1 MPLYDDTRQMKRQ
14 EMLALQRKRKR
25 QVRMRRTVAVL
36 FLVCFIAL
44 AIIAIQTS
52 LFGLLGD
59 HESAQSSGTPGPD
72 VEAQTAQQ
80 TQQQQ
85 VTPPPPPGPVVA
97 IVVDDTGD
105 SDAHLQ
111 EWLAI
116 KSPVTFSI
124 MPYCGNTKS
133 DAEVLQAAG
142 KQVMLHC
149 PEENE
154 KPNSYSGKGQMASGM
169 DQATVNATLDADAAQ
184 IPGLVGMNNHQGGSA
199 GNDLE
204 LQRKV
209 ARWCV
214 DRGLFLMDSMAS
226 MKPVAYKAA
235 QEMGMPVRKN
245 NVFIDHDNDP
255 NYIRSAMRELADL
268 ARKNGTAIGICHFG
282 RPNTA
287 RTVGE
292 MIKTL
297 EAEGIRFD
305 FVSKISNP

>member
-1 MPLYDDTRQMKRQ
+1 MSSSEDSRTTKRQ
-14 EMLALQRKRKR
+14 ELMALQRKRKR
-25 QVRMRRTVAVL
+25 QVRLRRTVALLALFCAIAVVL
-36 FLVCFIAL
+36 IAT
-44 AIIAIQTS
+44 QTH
-52 LFGLLGD
+52 LFGLLGT
-59 HESAQSSGTPGPD
+59 EEKAQSADTTPPA

-80 TQQQQ
+80 ETALET
-85 VTPPPPPGPVVA
+85 VTPATPSGPTVA

-116 KSPVTFSI
+116 KSPVTFAI
-124 MPYCGNTKS
+124 MPYCGNTS
-133 DAEVLQAAG
+133 TDAQVLQAAG
-142 KQVMLHC
+142 QQVMLHC

-184 IPGLVGMNNHQGGSA
+184 IAGLVGMNNHQGGSA
-199 GNDLE
+199 GNDME

-209 ARWCV
+209 AKWCQS
-214 DRGLFLMDSMAS
+214 RGLFLMDSMAS

-235 QEMGMPVRKN
+235 MELGMPKRSN
-245 NVFIDHDNDP
+245 DVFIDHDNDP
-255 NYIRSAMRELADL
+255 DYIRGAMRELAAK
-268 ARKNGTAIGICHFG
+268 ARAEGTAIGICHFG

-287 RTVGE
+287 RIVGE

-297 EAEGIRFD
+297 QNEGIRFD
-305 FVSKISNP
+305 FVSRISN

>member
-1 MPLYDDTRQMKRQ
+1 M
-14 EMLALQRKRKR
+14 ALQRKRKR
-25 QVRMRRTVAVL
+25 QVRFRRTIAVL
-36 FLVCFIAL
+36 VLVCLLVVIVAAAATGVFG
-44 AIIAIQTS
+44 
-52 LFGLLGD
+52 LFGED
-59 HESAQSSGTPGPD
+59 EKAQSAGTPGPE

-80 TQQQQ
+80 TEQQTQ
-85 VTPPPPPGPVVA
+85 VTPPPVPSGPTVA

-124 MPYCGNTKS
+124 MPYCGNTTS
-133 DAEVLQAAG
+133 DAQVLQAAG
-142 KQVMLHC
+142 QQVMLHC

-209 ARWCV
+209 AKWCQA
-214 DRGLFLMDSMAS
+214 RGLFLMDSMAS
-226 MKPVAYKAA
+226 VKPQAYKAA
-235 QEMGMPVRKN
+235 MELGMPKRAN
-245 NVFIDHDNDP
+245 DVFIDHDNDP
-255 NYIRSAMRELADL
+255 DYIRGAMRELAAK
-268 ARKNGTAIGICHFG
+268 ARAEGTAIGICHFG

-305 FVSKISNP
+305 FVSRISN

>member
-1 MPLYDDTRQMKRQ
+1 MPLYDDPRQMKRQ
-14 EMLALQRKRKR
+14 EMMALQRKRKR
-25 QVRMRRTVAVL
+25 QVRLRRTIAVL
-36 FLVCFIAL
+36 CLVGFIAIL
-44 AIIAIQTS
+44 TLAIQTS
-52 LFGLLGD
+52 LFGLLGK
-59 HESAQSSGTPGPD
+59 HESARSADNTGPA
-72 VEAQTAQQ
+72 VEAQTARQA
-80 TQQQQ
+80 QQQ
-85 VTPPPPPGPVVA
+85 VTPPPPPGPTVA

-124 MPYCGNTKS
+124 MPYCGNTQS
-133 DAEVLQAAG
+133 DAQMLQAAG
-142 KQVMLHC
+142 QQIMLHC
-149 PEENE
+149 PEENDP
-154 KPNSYSGKGQMASGM
+154 PNSYSGKGQMASGM

-184 IPGLVGMNNHQGGSA
+184 LPGLVGMNNHQGGKA

-209 ARWCV
+209 AKWCV
-214 DRGLFLMDSMAS
+214 EHGVFLMDSNAS
-226 MKPVAYKAA
+226 TKPQAYKAA
-235 QEMGMPVRKN
+235 VEAGMPLRIS
-245 NVFIDHDNDP
+245 NVFIDHENDP
-255 NYIRSAMRELADL
+255 DYIRNAMRQLAGL
-268 ARKNGTAIGICHFG
+268 ARKRGTAIGICHFG

-305 FVSKISNP
+305 FVSKISNQV